1 MSKFTFF
8 ITVFLSLSIFARG
21 DEVGNGAGYYENRV
35 SFVFQNLENYLN
47 SNNSSLSHEEKI
59 IITEIKENLEII
71 LENSNLIF
79 VPQDDSFFIDNEFR
93 LAYTFDRIGA
103 DIHFNLN
110 ILYNIPQQEL
120 STTIISILIHELGHQ
135 IGIEDHFKLDVL
147 GNKIAQ
153 SSIKKYTTYFFGEL
167 EQLGFFEVTSFNH
180 PKTSDL
186 IILNFQNS
194 SINLT
199 NEIENTM
206 GCIGKFQGI
215 NFYQEII
222 SKDLFGLLI
231 FECYD
236 SKKSNLKTIKIEMIN
251 HGIVKPSVKITYLE

>member
-1 MSKFTFF
+1 MPKFIFF
-8 ITVFLSLSIFARG
+8 LTVFISLSIFARG

-35 SFVFQNLENYLN
+35 SFVFQNLGNYLN
-47 SNNSSLSHEEKI
+47 SNNSNLSNEEKDI
-59 IITEIKENLEII
+59 IAEINKDLDII
-71 LENSNLIF
+71 LESSNLIF
-79 VPQDDSFFIDNEFR
+79 LPQNDSFFIDNEFR

-103 DIHFNLN
+103 DIYFNLD

-120 STTIISILIHELGHQ
+120 STTIISILVHELGHQ
-135 IGIEDHFKLDVL
+135 IGIQDHFKLDML

-153 SSIKKYTTYFFGEL
+153 SSIKKYTTYFFGEID
-167 EQLGFFEVTSFNH
+167 QMGFFEVTSFNH
-180 PKTSDL
+180 PETSDL

-215 NFYQEII
+215 NFYQEIL

-231 FECYD
+231 FKCHD
-236 SKKSNLKTIKIEMIN
+236 SKKSNLKTIKIEVIK
-251 HGIVKPSVKITYLE
+251 HGIVEPSVKITYLE